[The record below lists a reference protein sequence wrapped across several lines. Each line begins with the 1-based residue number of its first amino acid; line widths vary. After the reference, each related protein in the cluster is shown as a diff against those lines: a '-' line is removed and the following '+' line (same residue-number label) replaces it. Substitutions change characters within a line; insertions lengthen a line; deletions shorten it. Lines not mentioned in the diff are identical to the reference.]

1 MLSAV
6 PQEGVL
12 TIRHNEFRDF
22 TAKAMSEVCHNVQV
36 EPPLQLLTGETLTYA
51 TANTEDGGRFDI
63 SVQGFWGNRYQRE
76 FFDVL
81 VFNPN
86 APSYRNLQ
94 SASVYRR
101 QERQKQRAYEQR
113 VRNVEFGSF
122 TRKYEQGNLCR
133 VQEACI
139 NAIWKTRP
147 AIQSRNGMAAVPFRI
162 LAATISHHLSSWG
175 SIISWTCCTY

>member
-6 PQEGVL
+6 PQEGL
-12 TIRHNEFRDF
+12 PTIRHNEFRDF

-36 EPPLQLLTGETLTYA
+36 EPPLQLYSRVKHSHMPLPTPKMVAALTLVSKVSGA
-51 TANTEDGGRFDI
+51 TDTKEHFSMYI
-63 SVQGFWGNRYQRE
+63 
-76 FFDVL
+76 L

-86 APSYRNLQ
+86 SPSYRNLQ

-113 VRNVEFGSF
+113 ENVELGSF

-147 AIQSRNGMAAVPFRI
+147 AIQSR
-162 LAATISHHLSSWG
+162 
-175 SIISWTCCTY
+175 